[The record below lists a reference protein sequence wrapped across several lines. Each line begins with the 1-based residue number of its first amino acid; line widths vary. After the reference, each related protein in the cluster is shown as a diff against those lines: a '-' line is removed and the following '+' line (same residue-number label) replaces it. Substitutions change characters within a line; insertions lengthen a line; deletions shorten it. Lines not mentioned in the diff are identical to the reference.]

1 MLDIDATFLIVV
13 ILVWILV
20 LALSRLFFK
29 PVGRIM
35 RERDERIRK
44 DRAAAQETLD
54 TYEKNLERIEE
65 RLKEAKSA
73 ADTLRQAL
81 EAEAAQ
87 DKSRLLRD
95 LSAEYRQQIDK
106 AKEELNAQVDRLK
119 KDLDREAE
127 RLAQDVEKRLLN

>member
-44 DRAAAQETLD
+44 DRAATQETLD

-65 RLKEAKSA
+65 RLKEAKAA
-73 ADTLRQAL
+73 ADALRQTL
-81 EAEAAQ
+81 EAEAVQ

>member
-44 DRAAAQETLD
+44 DRAATQETLD

-65 RLKEAKSA
+65 RLKEAKAA
-73 ADTLRQAL
+73 ADTLRQTL
-81 EAEAAQ
+81 EAEAVQ

-95 LSAEYRQQIDK
+95 LGAEYRQQIDK